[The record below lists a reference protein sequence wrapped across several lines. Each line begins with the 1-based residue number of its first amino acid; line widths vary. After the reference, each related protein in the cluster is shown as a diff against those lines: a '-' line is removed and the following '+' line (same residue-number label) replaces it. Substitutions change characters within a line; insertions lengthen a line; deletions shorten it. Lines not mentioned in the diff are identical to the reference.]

1 MCLISENDIGSLSL
15 SFSPSCQNG
24 LVCKGS
30 NHDESPRFRS
40 HRHHH
45 LRYAFAFISCYPLL
59 LMEESSSSTYYAML
73 DCVEHEFYSLVKD
86 NNNGGTTA
94 ATTIRNSNYGD
105 FSMDLG
111 AIMGLCVLI
120 LLFLLVMCQSL
131 ASGLRKQKSKVH
143 PLGDDDNDGN
153 GDDNNYDGSVHN
165 RRDNNNIVMDINPE

>member
-1 MCLISENDIGSLSL
+1 MTSLHASVLIAIITFAMHSHSL
-15 SFSPSCQNG
+15 
-24 LVCKGS
+24 
-30 NHDESPRFRS
+30 
-40 HRHHH
+40 
-45 LRYAFAFISCYPLL
+45 A
-59 LMEESSSSTYYAML
+59 STYYAML